1 MIPLGGG
8 TDFPYPQGDPGSLE
22 TAAGML
28 KGVATLLSGAASQVS
43 GAAAQAAGSW
53 SGPAA
58 SAFQDCVSHIHSG
71 LSALAGYHTDAADA
85 ITTYAGKL
93 QGFQATAN
101 TAAADYS
108 TAETDYRNQ
117 MSTLSGEKAGQ
128 ATTDAE
134 TKASD
139 ALNTAYNNA
148 FKSASDAVTDA
159 NQAALACAATI
170 SDLAGQAEAT
180 AKSQLLVLTA
190 GRHAPLPSLLPPPD
204 PGVKPKVG
212 KNGVALSPVD
222 WSNLLTTLYSA
233 PAAWAVL
240 RHDALEDEAAAAKAY
255 QKLVSALLRAGQ
267 SEGSKLPTAAAEA
280 KAAVQ
285 AEEDSQELAEKILD
299 HAPLSRLLTTSV
311 KDGLP
316 SKIADSLPDVADKVA
331 DDLPLVGALFAAGGA
346 AYDASHGEPV
356 AQAVAGNA
364 AGWITASLTTA
375 GVVSLAGPG
384 GWVVAGGIVLGV
396 GAGIVVQTVIE
407 HPKAVLHFVEH
418 VFSSIF

>member
-1 MIPLGGG
+1 MIPLDGG

-22 TAAGML
+22 TAAGVM
-28 KGVATLLSGAASQVS
+28 KGVATLLSGAAAKIS

-58 SAFQDCVSHIHSG
+58 SAFQDCVTQIHSG
-71 LSALAGYHTDAADA
+71 LSTLAGYHTDAADA

-93 QGFQATAN
+93 QGFQATASK
-101 TAAADYS
+101 AATDYG
-108 TAETDYRNQ
+108 TAETDYRNSI
-117 MSTLSGEKAGQ
+117 STLSAEKQDKSA
-128 ATTDAE
+128 TDAE
-134 TKASD
+134 SRAADT
-139 ALNTAYNNA
+139 LNTAYNH
-148 FKSASDAVTDA
+148 SYRLASDAVTDA
-159 NQAALACAATI
+159 NQAALACATTI
-170 SDLAGQAEAT
+170 SDLSGQAEAT
-180 AKSQLLVLTA
+180 AKNQFLVLTA
-190 GRHAPLPSLLPPPD
+190 GRHAPLPSLLPPPK
-204 PGVKPKVG
+204 PGEKPKEG
-212 KNGVALSPVD
+212 KGGIELSPVD

-240 RHDALEDEAAAAKAY
+240 RHDALEEEASAAKAY

-267 SEGSKLPTAAAEA
+267 SEGSSLPSAAAQA
-280 KAAVQ
+280 KAAVK
-285 AEEDSQELAEKILD
+285 AEESAEEMAEKILD
-299 HAPLSRLLTTSV
+299 HAPLSRVLTTSV

-316 SKIADSLPDVADKVA
+316 SKIADSLPDLAGKAA
-331 DDLPLVGALFAAGGA
+331 DDLPLIGALFAAGGA

-396 GAGIVVQTVIE
+396 GAGMVVQTVIE
-407 HPKAVLHFVEH
+407 HPKAVWHFVEH